1 MTPGGASLR
10 LAVSAALGCKVEGL
24 EDVHSEPLD
33 YDAFL
38 AHRAVRR
45 VRGHARVDGAR
56 LPWAL
61 IEKTTEGPALADPY
75 LLDNGARNSRAYS
88 TGILDSL
95 APRVRPPRLYG
106 SHAGED
112 GRLVL
117 WLEEVTH
124 DGARPL
130 DAASLLAAARDLGAM
145 AGGWH
150 RRVPAE
156 PWLFTGWIDRHC
168 QPEAV
173 PAGIAALGT
182 DSREVVAQLG
192 GRLAAGRDL
201 IAAQPRVREILE
213 SLPQTLCHHDAVG
226 ANLFVSSGTTVLI
239 DWESVGP
246 GPVGADLASLLFSS
260 VRRGDAMASVVASVL
275 ERAVSEYTE
284 SVREQDS
291 SISRSDI
298 RLGFD
303 AAIALRWKLIADVA
317 ASIERGGPVRRGSRP
332 NEPARESLGEL
343 VALAD
348 LLLDAAHQALD
359 H

>member
-1 MTPGGASLR
+1 VAPDGASLR
-10 LAVSAALGCKVEGL
+10 PAVAAALGCEVDWL
-24 EDVHSEPLD
+24 EDVRSEALD

-45 VRGHARVDGAR
+45 VRGHARVDGER
-56 LPWAL
+56 RPWSL
-61 IEKTTEGPALADPY
+61 IEKTTEGPGRADPY
-75 LLDNGARNSRAYS
+75 LLDNGAREFAAYS
-88 TGILDSL
+88 SGLLDDL

-106 SHAGED
+106 CRADED

-117 WLEEVTH
+117 WLEEVVH

-145 AGGWH
+145 AGSWH
-150 RRVPAE
+150 RQVPAE
-156 PWLFTGWIDRHC
+156 PWLFTGWIDRHS

-173 PAGIAALGT
+173 PAGLAALNT
-182 DSREVVAQLG
+182 DSREAVALLG
-192 GRLAAGRDL
+192 SRLAAGRDL
-201 IAAQPRVREILE
+201 IAAQPRVRDILE

-226 ANLFVSSGTTVLI
+226 ANVFVSSGTTVLI

-275 ERAVSEYTE
+275 ELAVSSYTE
-284 SVREQDS
+284 SVREQDP

-298 RLGFD
+298 RRGFD
-303 AAIALRWKLIADVA
+303 AAVALRWKLIADLADAVGRD
-317 ASIERGGPVRRGSRP
+317 SPIRRGSRP

-348 LLLDAAHQALD
+348 LLLDAAHRALD

>member
-1 MTPGGASLR
+1 MAPRGAILR
-10 LAVSAALGCKVEGL
+10 LAVEAALGSEVEGL
-24 EDVHSEPLD
+24 EDVRSEALD

-45 VRGHARVDGAR
+45 VRGHARVHGGR
-56 LPWAL
+56 RPWFL
-61 IEKTTEGPALADPY
+61 IEKTTEGPGHADPY
-75 LLDNGARNSRAYS
+75 LLDNGAREFAAYPS
-88 TGILDSL
+88 GLLDDL

-106 SHAGED
+106 SHAGDD
-112 GRLVL
+112 GKLVL
-117 WLEEVTH
+117 WLEEVVH

-130 DAASLLAAARDLGAM
+130 DATSLLAAAQDLGAM

-156 PWLFTGWIDRHC
+156 PWLFTGWIDRHS

-173 PAGIAALGT
+173 PAGLATLSA
-182 DSREVVAQLG
+182 DSREVHALLG
-192 GRLAAGRDL
+192 TRLAAGRAL
-201 IAAQPRVREILE
+201 VAAQPRVRDILE

-260 VRRGDAMASVVASVL
+260 VRRGDAMVSVVAAVL
-275 ERAVSEYTE
+275 ESAVSAYTA
-284 SVREQDS
+284 SAREEDP

-298 RLGFD
+298 RRGFD
-303 AAIALRWKLIADVA
+303 AAVALRWKLIADVA
-317 ASIERGGPVRRGSRP
+317 ASIERGGPLRRGSLP
-332 NEPARESLGEL
+332 DEPPADARTEL
-343 VALAD
+343 VALTD
-348 LLLDAAHQALD
+348 LLLQAVDRVLD
-359 H
+359 R